1 MTAGR
6 AHLRPPCVL
15 LAEEVWGSTLHAMRS
30 LDRAGV
36 PVLVASVGDGSK
48 VYRRSRHCT
57 AAIDLA
63 VDDTARAAEQ
73 LRSWVDSEVPGP
85 DGPVVVI
92 PLSDRLVELL
102 HRERPRFDERFRLAI
117 PEPDV
122 AEALLDKERS
132 FELAARA
139 GLDVPAWV
147 TVGSEEDV
155 ARTDAIPLPAIVRPT
170 SWATTGTEY
179 FKVAVASS
187 RGDLRRV
194 VRRSLGRGARLVVQE
209 YLEGP
214 DDAVEFGIVWR
225 SRLTARTVVCTGRKR
240 RQSSPEGG
248 VMAWGEAIE
257 LPDVAE
263 HAEAFLEASG
273 YRGLGGIELIRR
285 GEELSFV
292 EFNPRLE
299 AIHFLA
305 AAAGVDTVLM
315 EYEELALGTSPPWS
329 PVQHPAAAWLGSA
342 WLSRLRTDTAAWR
355 AVLRDRVEFQRSP
368 VRVRA
373 VWTARDPGPGLAV
386 AARLLARLA
395 ASPSRDEG

>member
-102 HRERPRFDERFRLAI
+102 HRERPRFDERYRLAI

-155 ARTDAIPLPAIVRPT
+155 ARTDAIAPPGGWACMSRPRA
-170 SWATTGTEY
+170 ATRRQ
-179 FKVAVASS
+179 ASS
-187 RGDLRRV
+187 SV
-194 VRRSLGRGARLVVQE
+194 VTPATW
-209 YLEGP
+209 
-214 DDAVEFGIVWR
+214 A
-225 SRLTARTVVCTGRKR
+225 AA
-240 RQSSPEGG
+240 SSP
-248 VMAWGEAIE
+248 
-257 LPDVAE
+257 
-263 HAEAFLEASG
+263 
-273 YRGLGGIELIRR
+273 
-285 GEELSFV
+285 
-292 EFNPRLE
+292 
-299 AIHFLA
+299 
-305 AAAGVDTVLM
+305 M
-315 EYEELALGTSPPWS
+315 EWPT
-329 PVQHPAAAWLGSA
+329 
-342 WLSRLRTDTAAWR
+342 R
-355 AVLRDRVEFQRSP
+355 
-368 VRVRA
+368 
-373 VWTARDPGPGLAV
+373 
-386 AARLLARLA
+386 
-395 ASPSRDEG
+395 